1 LTRQIK
7 SSVIFGFAGTDF
19 PQNNRSSE
27 YGRQFLHLLARC
39 KREVVAECQKESC
52 SVVKRMKAQSEAAT
66 SVADLNEVAEGA
78 GLAPMEED
86 SARGSQNGDNQSGP
100 KRKNFGRVR
109 SSP

>member
-1 LTRQIK
+1 M
-7 SSVIFGFAGTDF
+7 
-19 PQNNRSSE
+19 E
-27 YGRQFLHLLARC
+27 
-39 KREVVAECQKESC
+39 
-52 SVVKRMKAQSEAAT
+52 AQSEAAT